1 MGQRLRRF
9 RRAILGR
16 RPSAI
21 LRFLVPT
28 FAAIALDVALRF
40 RSLLV
45 FPLKEWVNY
54 FGSSLASAGFWG
66 GSLWLMSR
74 LLPAR
79 RWPARVALGLYAA
92 LFVFPLAT
100 FSYGGQLL
108 YFRVFHA
115 YMARDT
121 VRLGIALRGTL
132 GAWLASWGA
141 SVAVMFAI
149 GVAMTALI
157 LSQARKA
164 APYVRRGTVA
174 LPLAGFGV
182 AAYCFWVDFVE
193 SRSLQAA
200 PPDTCFIHGVMHA
213 LHDGVTGKGWAR
225 RQGMALRDPA
235 PLPALPVPAHR
246 PNVVLIISESVRA
259 DAMCSAPSQ
268 GCTARFLDEAAPD
281 RIGLGR
287 LTSQS
292 SGTFTSC
299 VVLWTG
305 LAPDADF
312 ATMHH
317 EPVLWEV
324 ARAIGYRTAYIS
336 AQNLRYDDFGAFLER
351 AGIDVQA
358 SAIDLGYA
366 ADPHIGA
373 PDENASARLLSFVKN
388 EVPAGTPYFAVLHLS
403 NTHWPY
409 RVDPALEPYAPHDES
424 PMSAVELL
432 HNHYRNSVL
441 MQERTMA
448 ELVRSLRS
456 TPGWQDTVVLFV
468 SDHGE
473 QFREHGGLYHLSSLF
488 EEQVRVPG
496 WLVAGSEGLSATQ
509 RAALAEWG
517 DRRTYSQDVNA
528 TVLDL
533 LGVLGQRASF
543 PFADRLTGR
552 SLLQRPGRDEPRVLL
567 STASGVWEPDD
578 PKYGVMQGDLL
589 AVKSASGAWW
599 CYDVAKDPD
608 ERDPRGR
615 LPGCPA
621 LIDLGT
627 RRFTFH

>member
-1 MGQRLRRF
+1 MGQRLRRV
-9 RRAILGR
+9 RRLLLGDRPRAI
-16 RPSAI
+16 
-21 LRFLVPT
+21 FLFVLPT
-28 FAAIALDVALRF
+28 FVAVTLDVTLRA

-45 FPLKEWVNY
+45 FPLKEWINY

-79 RWPARVALGLYAA
+79 RWPAKLFLGLYAA

-100 FSYGGQLL
+100 FSFGGQLL

-121 VRLGIALRGTL
+121 IRLGIALRGTL

-141 SVAVMFAI
+141 SVAVMLVI

-164 APYVRRGTVA
+164 ARHVRHATIAV
-174 LPLAGFGV
+174 PLAGFGL

-193 SRSLQAA
+193 SRALQAA
-200 PPDTCFIHGVMHA
+200 PPDTCFIHGAVHA
-213 LHDGVTGKGWAR
+213 LHDGVMGKGWAR
-225 RQGMALRDPA
+225 RQGMSVRDPN
-235 PLPALPVPAHR
+235 PLPPLQVPAHR
-246 PNVVLIISESVRA
+246 PNVILIVSESVRA
-259 DAMCSAPSQ
+259 DAMCSAPSL
-268 GCTARFLDEAAPD
+268 GCKARFLDEAAPD
-281 RIGLGR
+281 RLPLGR

-312 ATMHH
+312 ETMHH
-317 EPVLWEV
+317 TPVLWEV
-324 ARAIGYRTAYIS
+324 ARSIGYRTAYIS

-409 RVDPALEPYAPHDES
+409 RVDPALQPFEPHDES
-424 PMSAVELL
+424 PMSEIELM

-448 ELVRSLRS
+448 ELVRSLRA
-456 TPGWQDTVVLFV
+456 TPGWGDTVVLFV

-496 WLVAGSEGLSATQ
+496 WIVSGDQALAPPQ
-509 RAALAEWG
+509 RAALADWAP
-517 DRRTYSQDVNA
+517 RRTYSQDVNA

-533 LGVLGQRASF
+533 LGVLGERRSF
-543 PFADRLTGR
+543 PFAERLTGR
-552 SLLQRPGRDEPRVLL
+552 SLVRRPGRDEPRVLL

-578 PKYGVMQGDLL
+578 AKYGVMQGDLF

-599 CYDVAKDPD
+599 CFDIKADPD
-608 ERDPRGR
+608 ERSPRGM
-615 LPGCPA
+615 LPGCGP

-627 RRFTFH
+627 RRFSFR